1 MTPEEAEAILPIVRG
16 SGSPTFLMTY
26 AAPVTRRMLHF
37 NNLKYYSIPAL
48 PESWCAPQ
56 WLTTELGFF
65 AGRLYFEWSEYGS
78 ICRLLGIDEYA
89 PVFVEEESSEG
100 DGSDQMATSATE
112 SGAEMANMMPAPA
125 IKGQENGDKHD
136 RTSSPK
142 QQQQQQRTKLTHK
155 PFTFTQDYLS
165 VRRRGQEISHT
176 PMGFL
181 CMGKP
186 LHEDHAFFRAAESA
200 KPKKKGLT
208 PVSLAQADGA
218 DEGRVEGAMEVGEYD
233 PSAALRDDEEHEE
246 IEYDEAEFFDEDE
259 EENEEEEEEECARP
273 RSGAARNG
281 RHRGSRR

>member
-1 MTPEEAEAILPIVRG
+1 
-16 SGSPTFLMTY
+16 MTY
-26 AAPVTRRMLHF
+26 AAPVTRRMLQF
-37 NNLKYYSIPAL
+37 NNFKYYSIPAL
-48 PESWCAPQ
+48 PESWRAPQ

-78 ICRLLGIDEYA
+78 VCQLLGIDECA

-100 DGSDQMATSATE
+100 DGSDQVANSATE
-112 SGAEMANMMPAPA
+112 SGAEMSNMMPAPA
-125 IKGQENGDKHD
+125 TNGQKDGDEHNG
-136 RTSSPK
+136 TSHPK
-142 QQQQQQRTKLTHK
+142 QQQHRTKLTHK

-208 PVSLAQADGA
+208 PVSLAQVDGV

-246 IEYDEAEFFDEDE
+246 IEYDEAEFFDE
-259 EENEEEEEEECARP
+259 EEEEENDRP
-273 RSGAARNG
+273 LSRAGKNHRHSGG
-281 RHRGSRR
+281 RR